1 MGVVDVSGF
10 DSDADGDLSSD
21 ADSSF
26 GSNADVGIGSNADVG
41 IGCEADGG
49 AAQDGGRESRAGDGG
64 ETSGYG
70 RQKDISC
77 DNMEG
82 VKIVL
87 MMVRVGRLA
96 TIVEK

>member
-1 MGVVDVSGF
+1 MGVADVSGF

-26 GSNADVGIGSNADVG
+26 GSNADVG